1 MGIDASTQMNYFVPA
16 LLFPAI
22 PLMMI
27 NFGNRYAIMA
37 ALIRNLHDEYLR
49 NPDPETGGARRYIG
63 QITTLRSRLRLIGII
78 QTASGIAF
86 LLNLGVMMA
95 VYFRYPVVALV
106 IFGLVLGLMMLAMLL
121 FIVEVQVANRALD
134 LHLSDLEMFGEA
146 KLSRRRQ
153 KRQARRDEKSASS

>member
-1 MGIDASTQMNYFVPA
+1 MNYFVPA

-37 ALIRNLHDEYLR
+37 ALIRSLHDEYLR
-49 NPDPETGGARRYIG
+49 NPDQETGSARRYIG

-78 QTASGIAF
+78 QTASGVAF

-95 VYFRYPVVALV
+95 VYFKYPVVALV
-106 IFGLVLGLMMLAMLL
+106 IYGLVLGLMMLSMLL

-134 LHLSDLEMFGEA
+134 LHLSDLEVFGEA

-153 KRQARRDEKSASS
+153 KRQAEKHTDAAAP